1 MVFVVSPKL
10 LHLLGAEHF
19 GVLMIAL
26 VTPLIAAQLD
36 FGITSAAVRRFAT
49 QMSAGTIDAGATLF
63 TLFVALSIIGM
74 SLGVVLW
81 LAARP
86 LSDLLGFSATL
97 GQAASVELVRALA
110 IWTAVTLATLVPGL
124 VARAGQALAL
134 ISAVQT
140 ASTVVLW
147 VSAWLMLRAGA
158 SIVSVVGLAIAI
170 TVVAP
175 LATLVAARRMI
186 AWRGPLRF
194 DSDML
199 VREARFSAGMFAA
212 QAAGA
217 LVNQGDRM
225 IVAALGSTAM
235 AGLYAL
241 CVNIANKSVAAVV
254 AINSFVL
261 PHAAG
266 LQAAGRDDMR
276 PGLVHALE
284 RSVAV
289 LLLPVLVP
297 ALLLAD
303 TFLRLWL
310 GGFATPELTSA
321 FRILLIA
328 FAVLAFAVPISNVLV
343 GSGESSLGARY
354 SWITVVI
361 VFGSMLFA
369 VPRFGLIGAAS
380 AVLVGQSTSLLFAA
394 KARRML
400 HIPPDRQLG
409 RFGMGLAV
417 GCAAQSAMLIVLG
430 PQIAGWA
437 GLLTL
442 GLAAWMVFYVARA
455 IVSALTPEEQQVLQR
470 LSHSVRSSAKH

>member
-10 LHLLGAEHF
+10 LHLLGAERF

-36 FGITSAAVRRFAT
+36 FGITSTAVRRFAT
-49 QMSAGTIDAGATLF
+49 QMSAGTVDAGATLF
-63 TLFVALSIIGM
+63 TLFIALSLIGIG
-74 SLGVVLW
+74 LGVLLW

-86 LSDLLGFSATL
+86 LSDVLGFTATL
-97 GQAASVELVRALA
+97 GQSASVELVRACS
-110 IWTAVTLATLVPGL
+110 IWTTVTLATLIPGL

-134 ISAVQT
+134 ISVVQT
-140 ASTVVLW
+140 VSTVVLW
-147 VSAWLMLRAGA
+147 VGAWLLLRQGM
-158 SIVSVVGLAIAI
+158 SMVSVVTLAVALTI
-170 TVVAP
+170 VAP
-175 LATLVAARRMI
+175 AATLVAVRRMI
-186 AWRGPLRF
+186 EWRGPLRL
-194 DSDML
+194 DAGML

-212 QAAGA
+212 QAAGT

-241 CVNIANKSVAAVV
+241 CVNIANKTVAAVV

-266 LQAAGRDDMR
+266 LQAEGRDDMR

-284 RSVAV
+284 RAVAV

-310 GGFATPELTSA
+310 GGFATPDLTSA

-343 GSGESSLGARY
+343 GSGESGLGARY
-354 SWITVVI
+354 SWVTVVI
-361 VFGSMLFA
+361 MFGAMLFA
-369 VPRFGLIGAAS
+369 VPRFGLIGAAA
-380 AVLVGQSTSLLFAA
+380 AVLAGQSTSLLFAA

-400 HIPPDRQLG
+400 RIPPDKHRG
-409 RFGMGLAV
+409 RFGVGLAV
-417 GCAAQSAMLIVLG
+417 GCMAQAALIVAIG
-430 PQIAGWA
+430 PNVGGWA
-437 GLLTL
+437 GLLAL
-442 GLAAWMVFYVARA
+442 GGTAWAAFYLARA
-455 IVSALTPEEQQVLQR
+455 IVAALTPEEKQLLQR
-470 LSHSVRSSAKH
+470 LSQSVRSSDRR